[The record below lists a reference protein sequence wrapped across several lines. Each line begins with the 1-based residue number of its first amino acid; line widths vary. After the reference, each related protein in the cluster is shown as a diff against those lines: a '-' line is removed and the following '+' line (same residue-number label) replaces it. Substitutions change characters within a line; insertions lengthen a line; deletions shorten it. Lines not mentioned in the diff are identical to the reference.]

1 MHPNDTYISGMS
13 TKFYPLVVKDVKQET
28 ADTVSIA
35 LDIPASLTKEFS
47 FKAGQYLTFK
57 AILGGQEVRRS
68 YSISSSP
75 SQNELRVAV
84 KRIENGVFSAYATK
98 TLKTGDSLEVMP
110 PMGNFSVSP
119 TATNCKNYVFFAAGS
134 GITPVISMIK
144 AILESEKDSTIFL
157 FYGNKTA
164 ADTIFKNELDQL
176 AAANPNFKLSYIL
189 SREESGNALTNGRI
203 DKSKCDTLF
212 NASLSSLELAGIYS
226 CGPQEMIMA
235 VKEYFISKGVNA
247 DKIHFELFT
256 ATAPAKDTKT
266 ESSTVAVEASV
277 TVIMDD
283 EPYTFKLNTVGKSIL
298 QAAQDA
304 GADVPFSCKGGVC
317 CTCKA
322 KVMEGSAKMDLNYAL
337 EADEVEAG
345 FILTCQSHPTSE
357 KLVVSFDEY

>member
-1 MHPNDTYISGMS
+1 MS
-13 TKFYPLVVKDVKQET
+13 TKFYPLLVKDVKQET

-35 LDIPASLTKEFS
+35 LDVPASLTKEFS
-47 FKAGQYLTFK
+47 FKPGQYLTFK
-57 AILGGQEVRRS
+57 AVFSGEEVRRS

-84 KRIENGVFSAYATK
+84 KRIEKGLFSAYATQ
-98 TLKTGDSLEVMP
+98 TLKKGDSLEVMP

-119 TATNCKNYVFFAAGS
+119 VSSSQKNYVFFAAGS
-134 GITPVISMIK
+134 GITPVISMVK
-144 AILESEKDSTIFL
+144 ALLETEKNSIVYL

-164 ADTIFKNELDQL
+164 TDTIFKNELDQL
-176 AAANPNFKLSYIL
+176 ASANPNFKLNYIL

-203 DKSKCDTLF
+203 DKSKCEALF
-212 NASLSSLELAGIYS
+212 NTHLSSIDIEGIYS

-235 VKEYFISKGVNA
+235 IKEYFTSKGIAA

-256 ATAPAKDTKT
+256 VVAPPKDIAAET
-266 ESSTVAVEASV
+266 SIGAVDAMV

-283 EPYTFKLNTVGKSIL
+283 EPYTFKLNTGGKSIL

-322 KVMEGSAKMDLNYAL
+322 KVMEGTAKMDLNYAL
-337 EADEVEAG
+337 EPDEVEAG

-357 KLVVSFDEY
+357 KVVISFDEY